1 MQKFFFW
8 WLLLGVLTCCTASSL
23 DAPGTPAIDHVVVY
37 KQQRKMVLLAR
48 DKEIKSYQ
56 VSLGGEPVGP
66 KRRQG
71 DHRTPEG
78 AYILDA
84 KNAHS
89 HYYKAFHIS
98 YPNPEDL
105 AAAKKLGV
113 KPGGDIMLHG
123 LPNGFSWVGKT
134 HRLEDW
140 TDGCIA
146 VTNDEMDELWKL
158 VAVGTPIEIK
168 P

>member
-1 MQKFFFW
+1 MRNFFLG
-8 WLLLGVLTCCTASSL
+8 WLLVGTLSWCSAAAL
-23 DAPGTPAIDHVVVY
+23 DAPDPPSIDHVVVY
-37 KQQRKMVLLAR
+37 KQQRKMVLLSR
-48 DKEIKSYQ
+48 DKEVKTYQ
-56 VSLGGEPVGP
+56 VSLGTEPVGP

-78 AYILDA
+78 SYILDV
-84 KNAHS
+84 KNSHS

-98 YPNPEDL
+98 YPNSADL
-105 AAAKKLGV
+105 ASAKKLGV

-134 HRLEDW
+134 QRLEDW

-146 VTNDEMDELWKL
+146 VTNDEMDELWNL
-158 VAVGTPIEIK
+158 VAVGTPIEIR